1 FRRVLFRSKGEPK
14 ASWVWTTLSILL
26 LLGGYSLAIFAKAQQ
41 VVFVFLP
48 VVLMVIIGTYLLFTQ
63 LSVYLI
69 RRMKRN
75 KSFFWRKTNMI
86 LLSDLSHRMKDNARS
101 FFMVAII
108 LTVAFSA
115 I

>member
-1 FRRVLFRSKGEPK
+1 
-14 ASWVWTTLSILL
+14 
-26 LLGGYSLAIFAKAQQ
+26 LAVFAKAQQ

-86 LLSDLSHRMKDNARS
+86 LLSDLSHRMKDNARY
-101 FFMVAII
+101 FYMVAII
-108 LTVAFSA
+108 LTVSFSA
-115 I
+115 IGTLFGVQFFLTGGLNEANTYCYVL